1 MLQFVVDARCALLS
15 LRMKTAGVL
24 NTAIKALMMIY
35 TTHKGGCVI
44 CICCPDQVAVLQT
57 VINDR
62 EKHAK
67 HSLARHAVCKGI
79 AVRSRN

>member
-1 MLQFVVDARCALLS
+1 VLTVVYARCALLS
-15 LRMKTAGVL
+15 LQMKTVGIL

-35 TTHKGGCVI
+35 TTYKRGCVI
-44 CICCPDQVAVLQT
+44 CICIPDQVAVLQT

-67 HSLARHAVCKGI
+67 HSQAVHAACKGI
-79 AVRSRN
+79 AVRDRN